1 MADKA
6 RIEQLLKLIETTRNK
21 KERMLYVAALREL
34 LRLAGLGDEDGLH

>member
-6 RIEQLLKLIETTRNK
+6 RIEKLLRLIEATRNK

-34 LRLAGLGDEDGLH
+34 LRLAGLVDE